1 MSNSKMG
8 SLHKRGSDLILWTL
22 INIKR
27 PILVLEVIH
36 ANGVE
41 PADPLIVD
49 A

>member
-22 INIKR
+22 IKR